1 MKRIFSAETGR
12 PVRVVVLAGGTGGAK
27 LAAAIRTMVPA
38 GHLTVIAN
46 TADDDEFWGLLV
58 SPDVDAVIYRLAGE
72 FNEAAGYGM
81 KGDSFHV
88 LEALERIG
96 EPAWFRIGDKDFA
109 THLFRSE
116 MLRRGCTLTEAALAL
131 CGRFGIDTNV
141 LPMTNETVRTRFV
154 TDLGELSFQ
163 EYFVRERLAPA
174 LRAIRFAG
182 IDSARP
188 TREVLSA
195 LLEADLV
202 IIGPSN
208 PLISIAPIIGVIGP
222 HMARDRT
229 VAITPIVGG
238 ASLKGPTVQM
248 MRAVGPEPNPAEVA
262 RMYRDIAAGFV
273 LDSRDQ
279 ELAGDLD
286 TLGFRT
292 IVTDTVMTDGGGRL
306 AARIL
311 EAFT

>member
-1 MKRIFSAETGR
+1 
-12 PVRVVVLAGGTGGAK
+12 LAGGTGGAK
-27 LAAAIRTMVPA
+27 LAAAIRPMVPA

-58 SPDVDAVIYRLAGE
+58 SPDLDAVIYRLAGE
-72 FNEAAGYGM
+72 FNEDAGYGI

-88 LEALERIG
+88 LEALGRIG
-96 EPAWFRIGDKDFA
+96 EPAWFRIGDQDFA

-163 EYFVRERLAPA
+163 EYFVRERLAPG

-188 TREVLSA
+188 TPEVLSA
-195 LLEADLV
+195 LTEADLV

-208 PLISIAPIIGVIGP
+208 PLISIAPIIDVIGT
-222 HMARDRT
+222 HLARDRT

-238 ASLKGPTVQM
+238 AALKGPTVQM
-248 MRAVGPEPNPAEVA
+248 MRAVGSDPNPVEVA
-262 RMYRDIAAGFV
+262 RMYRDIAVGFV
-273 LDSRDQ
+273 VDSRDQ
-279 ELAGDLD
+279 GLAGELD
-286 TLGFRT
+286 RLGFRT
-292 IVTDTVMTDGGGRL
+292 LVTDTVMTDGGGRL